1 MKVAGK
7 EVVKQLLGEVPFTAE
22 LYWLLRQRGKPL
34 QSRFSLRH
42 LQAQL
47 PELVQQAEALRSV
60 NTMNAAAGRKVFI
73 FATLHYWIEHTALLG
88 IALAAQGHKVT
99 LGYLPYAE
107 WQSPI
112 NRFDLRRQNAYASKV
127 LSQAAPLIETV
138 SFLTARSMFTRVP
151 DEVMQ
156 AVQQVTVYDT
166 QYTLQV
172 EDIDLNSEVYK
183 LRLERN
189 TEIARSVLGWLK
201 ANRPDVVIIP
211 NGTIQE
217 LGVVYR
223 VARYLGIRT
232 VTYEFGDQRQRIW
245 LAQNSEVMRQE
256 TDGLWQA
263 SDGRSLSPDQL
274 ERMRSLF
281 MARQRG
287 ALWENFARLW
297 QDTPAEGGEKARAAL
312 GLDERPVVLLAT
324 NVLGDSLTL
333 GRQVFSQSMAEW
345 ISRTVQYF
353 AGRPDVQFVIRIHPG
368 EVLTHGLSMV
378 DVVKQVLPKLPEHI
392 RLIGPK
398 DKVNTYDLIEV
409 ADVGLVYTT
418 TVGMEMAMFGVPV
431 IVSGR
436 THYRGRGFTYDP
448 DSWVAYFKQL
458 GQILSKPSAF
468 KLSRPQ
474 VESAWEYAYR
484 FFFEYPHPFP
494 WHLVRV
500 WDDYK
505 ARPLAQVCS
514 PEGMQHYGA
523 TFKYLVGDPID
534 WQAILQADGKRHS
547 NGNHFDSQQNGLA
560 AEDGA
565 QDSPKLG
572 IPQTGGA
579 SVSARRAVISQVAK
593 QKMQGVD
600 APASH
605 EPTSTHR
612 QMGPNEPAPL
622 GKTAPS
628 PKVASPKKAA
638 APQQDAV
645 PKKARSPKK
654 AGDK

>member
-34 QSRFSLRH
+34 HSRFSLRH
-42 LQAQL
+42 LQTQL
-47 PELVQQAEALRSV
+47 PELVQQAEELRK
-60 NTMNAAAGRKVFI
+60 NAAPGRKVFI
-73 FATLHYWIEHTALLG
+73 FATLHYWIEHAALLG

-99 LGYLPYAE
+99 LGFLPYAE

-112 NRFDLRRQNAYASKV
+112 NRFDLRRQNVYASKV
-127 LSQAAPLIETV
+127 LSLASPVMESV
-138 SFLTARSMFTRVP
+138 SFLSSRSLFTRVP
-151 DEVMQ
+151 DDLMN

-172 EDIDLNSEVYK
+172 EEVDPGNEVYK
-183 LRLERN
+183 LRTERN
-189 TEIARSVLGWLK
+189 TEIARAALGYLK

-211 NGTIQE
+211 NGTVQE

-223 VARYLGIRT
+223 VARHLNIRT

-245 LAQNSEVMRQE
+245 LAQNAEVMRQE
-256 TDGLWQA
+256 TDNLWQA
-263 SDGRSLSPDQL
+263 RDGRSLSSEQL

-312 GLDERPVVLLAT
+312 GLDKRPVVLLAT

-353 AGRPDVQFVIRIHPG
+353 AGRPDIQFIVRVHPG

-409 ADVGLVYTT
+409 TDLGLVYTT
-418 TVGMEMAMFGVPV
+418 TVGLEMAMCGLPV
-431 IVSGR
+431 IVTGQ

-448 DSWVAYFKQL
+448 DSWVTYFKLL
-458 GQILSKPSAF
+458 GQILSKASSFRMNRA
-468 KLSRPQ
+468 Q
-474 VESAWEYAYR
+474 VESAWEYAYH
-484 FFFEYPHPFP
+484 FFFEYPRPFP

-505 ARPLAQVCS
+505 IRSLSQVCS
-514 PEGMQHYGA
+514 PEGLAQYGD
-523 TFKYLVGDPID
+523 TFKYLVGDPIN
-534 WQAILQADGKRHS
+534 WQSILYKNGSANGAAHPMSPAISSAALTSLNMDGQK
-547 NGNHFDSQQNGLA
+547 
-560 AEDGA
+560 AE
-565 QDSPKLG
+565 SP
-572 IPQTGGA
+572 Q
-579 SVSARRAVISQVAK
+579 
-593 QKMQGVD
+593 
-600 APASH
+600 
-605 EPTSTHR
+605 
-612 QMGPNEPAPL
+612 
-622 GKTAPS
+622 
-628 PKVASPKKAA
+628 
-638 APQQDAV
+638 
-645 PKKARSPKK
+645 
-654 AGDK
+654 AGD

>member
-42 LQAQL
+42 LQAEL
-47 PELVQQAEALRSV
+47 PDLVKQAQELRAE
-60 NTMNAAAGRKVFI
+60 NAANAQAGRKVFI

-112 NRFDLRRQNAYASKV
+112 NRFDLRRQNAYANKV
-127 LSQAAPLIETV
+127 LSQASPLIETV

-151 DEVMQ
+151 EEVMK

-172 EDIDLNSEVYK
+172 EDIDQNSEVYK

-189 TEIARSVLGWLK
+189 TEVARSVLGWLK
-201 ANRPDVVIIP
+201 SNRPDVVIIP

-245 LAQNSEVMRQE
+245 VAQNSEVMRQE

-263 SDGRSLSPDQL
+263 SDGRTLSPDQL
-274 ERMRSLF
+274 ERMRALF

-297 QDTPAEGGEKARAAL
+297 QDTPAEGGAKARAAL
-312 GLDERPVVLLAT
+312 GLDDRPVVLLAT

-333 GRQVFSQSMAEW
+333 GRQVFSKSMAEW

-353 AGRPDVQFVIRIHPG
+353 AERPDVQFVIRIHPG

-378 DVVKQVLPKLPEHI
+378 DVVKQVLPRLPEHI

-418 TVGMEMAMFGVPV
+418 TVGMEMAMYGVPV
-431 IVSGR
+431 IVSGQ
-436 THYRGRGFTYDP
+436 THYRGRGFTSDP
-448 DSWVAYFKQL
+448 DSWVSYFKLL
-458 GQILSKPSAF
+458 GMILSKPSAH
-468 KLSRPQ
+468 KLTRAQ

-505 ARPLAQVCS
+505 SRPLSMVCS
-514 PEGMQHYGA
+514 PEGQQHYGA

-534 WQAILQADGKRHS
+534 WPAILQADGKRHT
-547 NGNHFDSQQNGLA
+547 NGNHINGFQNGA
-560 AEDGA
+560 GPANSA
-565 QDSPKLG
+565 QVGIQPG
-572 IPQTGGA
+572 IPETGA
-579 SVSARRAVISQVAK
+579 ADARRAVISQVAHHK
-593 QKMQGVD
+593 LQGAEVPAANQPAG
-600 APASH
+600 APRSRSLREA
-605 EPTSTHR
+605 
-612 QMGPNEPAPL
+612 APP
-622 GKTAPS
+622 GEAAPS
-628 PKVASPKKAA
+628 REVEPSKKAA
-638 APQQDAV
+638 ARKKTGG
-645 PKKARSPKK
+645 PKKAE
-654 AGDK
+654 DK

>member
-34 QSRFSLRH
+34 QSRFSLRR
-42 LQAQL
+42 LQAEL
-47 PELVQQAEALRSV
+47 PEMVKQAEKLRQ
-60 NTMNAAAGRKVFI
+60 NAASGRKVFI
-73 FATLHYWIEHTALLG
+73 FASLHYWIEHTALLG
-88 IALAAQGHKVT
+88 VALAAQGHKVT
-99 LGYLPYAE
+99 LGFVPYSE

-127 LSQAAPLIETV
+127 LEQAEPLMNSV
-138 SFLTARSMFTRVP
+138 SFLTSRSLFTRIP
-151 DEVMQ
+151 DEVME
-156 AVQQVTVYDT
+156 AVRQVTVYDT

-172 EDIDLNSEVYK
+172 EDIDTDNEVYK

-189 TEIARSVLGWLK
+189 TDIARAALGWFK

-223 VARYLGIRT
+223 VARYLKIPT
-232 VTYEFGDQRQRIW
+232 TSYEFGDQRQRIW
-245 LAQNSEVMRQE
+245 LAQNAEVMRQE
-256 TDGLWQA
+256 TDSLWQA
-263 SDGRSLSPDQL
+263 RDGSPLNPDQL

-297 QDTPAEGGEKARAAL
+297 QDTPAEGGARARAAL

-353 AGRPDVQFVIRIHPG
+353 AGRPDVQFVIRVHPG

-378 DVVKQVLPKLPEHI
+378 DVVKQVFPRLPEHI
-392 RLIGPK
+392 RLIEPK

-418 TVGMEMAMFGVPV
+418 TVGLEMAMYGVPV
-431 IVSGR
+431 IVSGS

-448 DSWVAYFKQL
+448 ESWVAYFKLL
-458 GQILSKPSAF
+458 GQILTSPAEF

-484 FFFEYPHPFP
+484 FFFEYPRPFP

-505 ARPLAQVCS
+505 ARSLESVCG
-514 PEGMQHYGA
+514 PEGMEQYGE
-523 TFKYLVGDPID
+523 TFRYLTGDPID
-534 WQAILQADGKRHS
+534 WRGILHA
-547 NGNHFDSQQNGLA
+547 NGNHASTA
-560 AEDGA
+560 DGSDEPFKSEKHDEA
-565 QDSPKLG
+565 PPLG
-572 IPQTGGA
+572 IPQTGKSG
-579 SVSARRAVISQVAK
+579 
-593 QKMQGVD
+593 GL
-600 APASH
+600 
-605 EPTSTHR
+605 TS
-612 QMGPNEPAPL
+612 E
-622 GKTAPS
+622 
-628 PKVASPKKAA
+628 
-638 APQQDAV
+638 
-645 PKKARSPKK
+645 KARSK
-654 AGDK
+654 ARASAVRAAASAKNRKSPGTRPQAGAK